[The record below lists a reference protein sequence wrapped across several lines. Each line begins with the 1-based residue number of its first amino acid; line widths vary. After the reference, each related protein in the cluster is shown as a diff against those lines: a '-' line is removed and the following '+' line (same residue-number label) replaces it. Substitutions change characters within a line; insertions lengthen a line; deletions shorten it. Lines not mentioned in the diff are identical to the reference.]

1 MGRPQVTKRRIASEP
16 RRRWQP
22 AELAQLAA
30 QYPHMKTAVIALM
43 LDRTR
48 STVYQ
53 TAQRLGLTKSPEFYA
68 SPASGRTCGRQGM
81 GSRFV
86 KGQTSWNKG
95 LSYRPGGRCSE
106 GWFKPGIRQGVAVRL
121 YKPIGTERV
130 TKDGYL
136 SRKVN
141 DGMPLQ
147 SRWRLVHLIVWEA
160 ANGPIP
166 KGHAVTFVN
175 GDRKDVR
182 LDNLALIT
190 RAALMKRNTIHNYPQ
205 PIPQLVQLR
214 GALQRQINR
223 KGKREQD

>member
-1 MGRPQVTKRRIASEP
+1 MTKRRIATEP

-68 SPASGRTCGRQGM
+68 SPASGRTCGRQGI
-81 GSRFV
+81 GYRFG
-86 KGQTSWNKG
+86 KGHVPANKG
-95 LSYRPGGRCSE
+95 LRRPGWGPGRMKE
-106 GWFKPGIRQGVAVRL
+106 TQFRKGERRGVAVRL

-130 TKDGYL
+130 SKDGYL
-136 SRKVN
+136 ERKVN

-147 SRWRLVHLIVWEA
+147 ARWRAVHRIVWEA
-160 ANGPIP
+160 VNGRVP
-166 KGHAVTFVN
+166 KGHAVVF
-175 GDRKDVR
+175 
-182 LDNLALIT
+182 
-190 RAALMKRNTIHNYPQ
+190 RNTDKRDFRLENLELVTRRELLARNWHRRYPK
-205 PIPQLVQLR
+205 PIRQLVQLR
-214 GALQRQINR
+214 GAITRQIN
-223 KGKREQD
+223 KRTRA